1 MGSCVSSFL
10 NGNSDFNRNGISDRN
25 EVILKIEQLLK
36 IKELKIQKKI
46 IKKEEATNRKLI
58 KKLIK

>member
-1 MGSCVSSFL
+1 MGACVSSFL
-10 NGNSDFNRNGISDRN
+10 NGNSDYNHNGISDRN

-36 IKELKIQKKI
+36 AKDLKIQKKI